1 MAVPIEDMARNIL
14 TRWAHLTPD
23 ERLALA
29 DRIRAESPRLRDVD
43 VVAMIREDRD
53 SR

>member
-1 MAVPIEDMARNIL
+1 MTRDIPARG
-14 TRWAHLTPD
+14 AHLSTD

-29 DRIRAESPRLRDVD
+29 DRIRAESPDLRDVD